1 MLASLAGGSFSFSL
15 SLAGNLGVLGFY
27 KYWDFFAESAAHFS
41 AWLGL
46 PLSLP
51 VLHLILPVGISFY
64 TFQTLSYSLD
74 IYRGELTPAR
84 SPLDLALFVAFFP
97 QLVAG
102 PIVLAREFLPQ
113 LTEDRRF
120 ARDVRVRQALVLF
133 LLGFVKKSCI
143 ADQVA
148 PLADA
153 VFAAPGAVSTT
164 DAWIGLCAFV
174 VQIYGDFSG
183 YSDMAIACALLL
195 GYRLPQNFAHPYLS
209 RSVGEF
215 WTRWHITL
223 GRWFR
228 DYLYIPLGGNRGSA
242 LRTRCNLM
250 ATMAVSGLWHG
261 ASWTMVV
268 WGVFHGTFLVLE
280 RSPALAWIRRL
291 PAALGALYATGVWAL
306 SMAFFR
312 DGATRSGYVARRDRS
327 GRPRGPHLG
336 PLRAPGH
343 RGRTRPAPLEQALR
357 ALGEAPSDAVCVQLW
372 RGRGADA
379 ALDLDA
385 ARAIPVL
392 RLLSSLTRGWTR
404 ALLSERRLGQHADGE
419 RIREA
424 GEGPDDDVFGLH
436 PVRRVAQLAEAEDRL
451 RSDEEADRRRLPREQ
466 EQQHQK
472 ALELSDGAARVH
484 EAAAS
489 GQ

>member
-1 MLASLAGGSFSFSL
+1 MLFVELRFLPFFALVFAVHWALRAHGARKVWLLAASYVFYGAWDARFLALILASTLLDGFAGARIHAARGRRSVQRRWLAL
-15 SLAGNLGVLGFY
+15 SLVGNLGVLGFY

-148 PLADA
+148 PLADT
-153 VFAAPGAVSTT
+153 VFAAPSAVSTA

-174 VQIYGDFSG
+174 AQIYGDFSG

-291 PAALGALYATGVWAL
+291 PAALGALYATGIWAL

-312 DGATRSGYVARRDRS
+312 ADSLGAATALLGRALLPAATEAGGPTSPTWAPYVL
-327 GRPRGPHLG
+327 LG
-336 PLRAPGH
+336 LALVHVALRWSKLCERWERLSPTLFAFSYGAAVALMLPWIS
-343 RGRTRPAPLEQALR
+343 TRPAPYLYFA
-357 ALGEAPSDAVCVQLW
+357 
-372 RGRGADA
+372 
-379 ALDLDA
+379 
-385 ARAIPVL
+385 
-392 RLLSSLTRGWTR
+392 
-404 ALLSERRLGQHADGE
+404 
-419 RIREA
+419 
-424 GEGPDDDVFGLH
+424 F
-436 PVRRVAQLAEAEDRL
+436 
-451 RSDEEADRRRLPREQ
+451 
-466 EQQHQK
+466 
-472 ALELSDGAARVH
+472 
-484 EAAAS
+484 
-489 GQ
+489 

>member
-1 MLASLAGGSFSFSL
+1 MLFVELRFLPFFAVVLAVHWALRGHSARKLWLLAASYVFYGAWDARFLGLIVASTVLDGFVGARIHAARGRRHTQRLWLLL

-41 AWLGL
+41 AQLGL
-46 PLSLP
+46 PIALP
-51 VLHLILPVGISFY
+51 VLNLILPVGISFY

-74 IYRGELTPAR
+74 IYRGELAPAR

-113 LTEDRRF
+113 LYEDRRF
-120 ARDVRVRQALVLF
+120 ARDVHVRRALVLF
-133 LLGFVKKSCI
+133 FFGFVKKSCV

-153 VFAAPGAVSTT
+153 VFAAPGGVSTA
-164 DAWIGLCAFV
+164 DAWVGLLAFV

-242 LRTRCNLM
+242 LRTRANLM
-250 ATMAVSGLWHG
+250 LTMAVSGLWHG
-261 ASWTMVV
+261 ANWTMVV
-268 WGVFHGTFLVLE
+268 WGLFHGLFLVLE
-280 RSPALAWIRRL
+280 RSPVLGWITRL
-291 PAALGALYATGVWAL
+291 PAALGAVYATGVWAL
-306 SMAFFR
+306 SMAWFR
-312 DGATRSGYVARRDRS
+312 ATDAGAALALSGRALWPHATESGGATAPAWAWPVLLGLAVAHVGLHRSRFVERWERLPATAFAFTYGAAVALALPWIS
-327 GRPRGPHLG
+327 
-336 PLRAPGH
+336 
-343 RGRTRPAPLEQALR
+343 TRPAPYLYFA
-357 ALGEAPSDAVCVQLW
+357 
-372 RGRGADA
+372 
-379 ALDLDA
+379 
-385 ARAIPVL
+385 
-392 RLLSSLTRGWTR
+392 
-404 ALLSERRLGQHADGE
+404 
-419 RIREA
+419 
-424 GEGPDDDVFGLH
+424 F
-436 PVRRVAQLAEAEDRL
+436 
-451 RSDEEADRRRLPREQ
+451 
-466 EQQHQK
+466 
-472 ALELSDGAARVH
+472 
-484 EAAAS
+484 
-489 GQ
+489 